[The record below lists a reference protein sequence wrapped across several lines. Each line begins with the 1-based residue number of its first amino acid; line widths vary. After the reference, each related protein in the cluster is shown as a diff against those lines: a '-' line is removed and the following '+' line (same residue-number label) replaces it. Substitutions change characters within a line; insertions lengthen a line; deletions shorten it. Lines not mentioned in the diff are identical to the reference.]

1 MVEQCD
7 KELQETRTPRQIA
20 AQKRQD
26 QLLKD
31 ALISKQKKLSLLR
44 QKHSYTS
51 PLNVVQRKSSV
62 LTVCDTFTSMSAN
75 LDETF
80 FSTVYGSPLLP
91 IKHIFFFYQKKII
104 KKL

>member
-51 PLNVVQRKSSV
+51 LNVVQRKSSV

>member
-44 QKHSYTS
+44 QKHSYTF
-51 PLNVVQRKSSV
+51 LNVVQRKSSV

-80 FSTVYGSPLLP
+80 FSTVYVAHCCQSN
-91 IKHIFFFYQKKII
+91 IFFSFTKK
-104 KKL
+104 K